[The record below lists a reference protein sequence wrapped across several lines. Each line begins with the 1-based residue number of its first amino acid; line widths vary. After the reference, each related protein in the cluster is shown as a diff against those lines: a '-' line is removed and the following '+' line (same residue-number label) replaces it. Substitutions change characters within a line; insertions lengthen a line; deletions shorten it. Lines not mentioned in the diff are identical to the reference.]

1 MTEGAVVLVGEDEL
15 LVGQVLC
22 DLLASAGYAVLGPA
36 ASGAEVLELARGRQ
50 PELLVLDIGL
60 RGAMSGIEAAKV
72 LQKEMD
78 VPVLFLSG
86 YATEDIARRIAEVRG
101 ASVLTKPILAEKL
114 FAEVRNILGNR

>member
-1 MTEGAVVLVGEDEL
+1 MTEGALVLVGEDEL

-36 ASGAEVLELARGRQ
+36 AKGAEVLELARGRK
-50 PELLVLDIGL
+50 PDLLVLDIGL

-114 FAEVRNILGNR
+114 FAEVRKILGNR